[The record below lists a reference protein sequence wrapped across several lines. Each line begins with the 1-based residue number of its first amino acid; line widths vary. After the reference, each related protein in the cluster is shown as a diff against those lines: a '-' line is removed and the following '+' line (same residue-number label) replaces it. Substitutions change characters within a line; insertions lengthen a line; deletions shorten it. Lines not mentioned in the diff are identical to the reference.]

1 MRKMLG
7 YEPIS
12 YKDFLNNVL
21 TKGNTKGYE
30 VSVDLFSIAA
40 IPEKDDTI
48 RENLTIGFCVFTG
61 YCDFR
66 WLGRFTKHIKFHDCL
81 FKENTRLILSELNA
95 ENLTFDQCE
104 LHDCELMNLTIEHIR
119 FTNCAIKELSVSR
132 IVSKRLDIDHY
143 NGAHTNNS
151 GEFYFNSPQIEY
163 LSVVRMNLQKLTIR
177 LANEVFVS
185 GHIAEF
191 NLNSDEFRSIE
202 IGFIGASTK
211 IDSFKY
217 DFKTL
222 KGLLSFQSVDIG
234 TLSMEHILSKDG
246 VLKLQGVNIEKTTI
260 HDCTFGDF
268 TLNVVEFGKEL
279 SILRCNLQG
288 LRLFNVRW
296 PNKNLL
302 YPNPLHSSIPFMYS
316 LREKYL
322 KPENRFTSEELNNLS
337 YQRDTYRQLKA
348 AAINNHNH
356 IESLDFYRNEMRLFW
371 KEIRIKGRVPLRDRL
386 LFFLNRWVSDFG
398 QNWVMPLGWLLVIN
412 VLYLACNNEL
422 PFSWHPQ
429 DWLNGLMKTIYYMNP
444 ARKLP
449 EPGEYSESRL
459 GMDVLLRVENAFLIF
474 HFLRATRRLVKM

>member
-1 MRKMLG
+1 MLA

-12 YKDFLNNVL
+12 YKNFLNNVL
-21 TKGNTKGYE
+21 TKGNTNGYE

-40 IPEKDDTI
+40 ISEKDDAI
-48 RENLTIGFCVFTG
+48 RENLTISCCIFSG

-66 WLGRFTKHIKFHDCL
+66 WLQRFSKHIKFSDCL
-81 FKENTRLILSELNA
+81 FKENTRLIISELTA
-95 ENLTFDQCE
+95 ETLEFDQCE
-104 LHDCELMNLTIEHIR
+104 LNDCELMNLNVEYIR
-119 FTNCAIKELSVSR
+119 FDNCTFKYLSVFNCIGKS
-132 IVSKRLDIDHY
+132 VKVEHLEETCS
-143 NGAHTNNS
+143 NES
-151 GEFYFNSPQIEY
+151 GEFSFHSPQTDY
-163 LSVVRMNLQKLTIR
+163 LSLYRISLKELHIR
-177 LANEVFVS
+177 LANDVFVS

-202 IGFIGASTK
+202 VGFTSSRTK

-217 DFKTL
+217 DFKTI
-222 KGLLSFQSVDIG
+222 KGLLSFQTVDVG
-234 TLSMEHILSKDG
+234 TLSMENILSKDG
-246 VLKLQGVNIEKTTI
+246 AVKLQDVTIEKTII

-268 TLNVVEFGKEL
+268 TLNVVEFGTEL

-302 YPNPLHSSIPFMYS
+302 HPNPLHQSIPFMYS
-316 LREKYL
+316 LRERYL
-322 KPENRFTSEELNNLS
+322 KPEKRFTSEELNNLS

-348 AAINNHNH
+348 AAINNYNH

-371 KEIRIKGRVPLRDRL
+371 KEIRIKGGVPWRDRL

-412 VLYLACNNEL
+412 VLYLACNYEL
-422 PFSWHPQ
+422 PFSWHPH
-429 DWLNGLMKTIYYMNP
+429 DWLNGLMKTVYYMNP

-449 EPGEYSESRL
+449 EPGTFSELRL
-459 GMDVLLRVENAFLIF
+459 GFDVLLRVENAFLIF